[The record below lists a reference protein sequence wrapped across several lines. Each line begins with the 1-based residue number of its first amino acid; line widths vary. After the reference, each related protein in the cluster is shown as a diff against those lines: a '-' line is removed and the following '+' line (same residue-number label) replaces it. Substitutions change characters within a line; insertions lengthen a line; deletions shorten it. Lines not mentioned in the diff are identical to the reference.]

1 MVSLGLAEG
10 AFLTLGNG
18 FFYAGLM
25 SLAQPVGI
33 GYHGWLIR
41 TLIPHYTHNMN
52 DGSAHRGSDEPIP
65 GLPVVPGHAGVGYG
79 SRGLGDGASPYVWVT
94 RA

>member
-10 AFLTLGNG
+10 AILTSDDE
-18 FFYAGLM
+18 FFYAGSDVAGTASRHWISWM
-25 SLAQPVGI
+25 VNTDTYS
-33 GYHGWLIR
+33 
-41 TLIPHYTHNMN
+41 TLHTSH

-79 SRGLGDGASPYVWVT
+79 SRGLGDGASPYVCE
-94 RA
+94 